1 MFKIPIPF
9 ENARLGDK
17 HMRFKRRNATV
28 IRYSV
33 IGAVGYVCGEL
44 LRMMVAHPEGK
55 LVNVLDTY
63 GVGDKIYV
71 HHPHLRLHG

>member
-1 MFKIPIPF
+1 M
-9 ENARLGDK
+9 
-17 HMRFKRRNATV
+17 

-55 LVNVLDTY
+55 LVNVLDTF
-63 GVGDKIYV
+63 GVGDKICDY
-71 HHPHLRLHG
+71 HPHLRGFYDQQILDINEENVRALSQRWRALM